1 MRPNP
6 TFDHRVQQP
15 NAQIYHSEMYQR
27 PVVRSVQVGYQ
38 QTHPQGQQTNPQ
50 ISQQIGQVQQMGQV
64 FPAPSY
70 QVHPMQQVHT
80 QYPQN
85 IPVIPNIQVQPR
97 PLQP

>member
-6 TFDHRVQQP
+6 TFDHRLQQP
-15 NAQIYHSEMYQR
+15 NTPVYPSEIYQR

-38 QTHPQGQQTNPQ
+38 QALPQGQQINPQ

-64 FPAPSY
+64 FQVPNY

-85 IPVIPNIQVQPR
+85 IPVIPHVQLQPR